1 MQIVKTVKNLG
12 ALTRMMVFGMPANAV
27 GSIDATKRCNLR
39 CEHCYFFAEEHKEV
53 ELTIDQW
60 VEKFEAMKAAGD
72 PMLLCT
78 WVGGEPLVRK
88 ELIDVGRKYF
98 KHNTIVTNGT
108 MELPDW
114 TDCTWVISID
124 GTEEAFAKMRAPGI
138 YQKIKEN
145 VLRHPEL
152 KIQIS
157 CVLTNLT
164 VDCIEDLIIEWGP
177 LARGGIIFDFFTP
190 VNKLDEALWL
200 DWPTRDR
207 LIDDLKALKHKYPGV
222 INMLD
227 STLDLMKSQNA
238 RSVTDNCLFKEKAF
252 TLGAD
257 GKPKGKCMMG
267 DNADCDKCG
276 CVVPFYMATMNSP
289 RLLAKEAFKRAVGRR
304 VTTK

>member
-12 ALTRMMVFGMPANAV
+12 ALTRMMVFGMPSNAV

-53 ELTIDQW
+53 ELTVDQW
-60 VEKFEAMKAAGD
+60 VEKFEAMKSAGD

-145 VLRHPEL
+145 VLRHPTL

-164 VDCIEDLIIEWGP
+164 VDCIEDLIVEWGP

-200 DWPTRDR
+200 DWKTRDG
-207 LIDDLKALKHKYPGV
+207 LIDDLKTLKRKYPGV

-227 STLDLMKSQNA
+227 STLDLMKSHKS

-257 GKPKGKCMMG
+257 GNPKGKCMMG

-289 RLLAKEAFKRAVGRR
+289 RLLAKEAFKKAVGRN
-304 VTTK
+304 

>member
-1 MQIVKTVKNLG
+1 MKIAKTLG
-12 ALTRMMVFGMPANAV
+12 SLSGVAKLLAFGLPANAV

-53 ELTIDQW
+53 ELTVDQW

-88 ELIDVGRKYF
+88 KLIDVGRKYF

-145 VLRHPEL
+145 VLRHPDL

-164 VDCIEDLIIEWGP
+164 VDCIEDLIVEWGP

-190 VNKLDEALWL
+190 VNKLDESLWL
-200 DWPTRDR
+200 DWETRDR
-207 LIDDLKALKHKYPGV
+207 IIDDLIALKRKYPSV

-227 STLDLMKSQNA
+227 STLDLM
-238 RSVTDNCLFKEKAF
+238 RSKNSRRVTDNCLFKEKAF

-289 RLLAKEAFKRAVGRR
+289 RLLAKEAFKKAVGRN
-304 VTTK
+304 

>member
-1 MQIVKTVKNLG
+1 MRIVKTFKNLG
-12 ALTRMMVFGMPANAV
+12 SLTRMMVFGMPANAV

-53 ELTIDQW
+53 ELTVDQW

-88 ELIDVGRKYF
+88 KLIDVGRKYF

-145 VLRHPEL
+145 VLRHPDL

-157 CVLTNLT
+157 CVLTSLT

-190 VNKLDEALWL
+190 VNKLDESLWL
-200 DWPTRDR
+200 DWETRDR
-207 LIDDLKALKHKYPGV
+207 IIDDLIALKRKYPGV

-227 STLDLMKSQNA
+227 STLDLMRSKNS

-257 GKPKGKCMMG
+257 GNPKGKCMMG

-289 RLLAKEAFKRAVGRR
+289 RLLAKEAFKKAIGRN
-304 VTTK
+304 

>member
-1 MQIVKTVKNLG
+1 MNIKKVISNIGGLAKLM
-12 ALTRMMVFGMPANAV
+12 LFGMPNYAV
-27 GSIDATKRCNLR
+27 GSIDVTKRCNLR
-39 CEHCYFFAEEHKEV
+39 CEHCYFFAEEHKER
-53 ELTIDQW
+53 ELTVDEWI
-60 VEKFEAMKAAGD
+60 EKLEAMKAAGH

-78 WVGGEPLVRK
+78 WVGGEPMVRK
-88 ELIDVGRKYF
+88 PLIEVGRKYF

-114 TDCTWVISID
+114 SDCTWVISID

-152 KIQIS
+152 RIQIS
-157 CVLTNLT
+157 CVITSLT
-164 VDCIEDLIIEWGP
+164 VDCIEDLIKEWGP

-200 DWPTRDR
+200 DWPKRDAV
-207 LIDDLKALKHKYPGV
+207 IDQLFELKKKYPGV

-227 STLDLMKSQNA
+227 STLDLM
-238 RSVTDNCLFKEKAF
+238 RSKNSKKVTDNCLFKEKAF

-257 GKPKGKCMMG
+257 GTPKGKCMMG

-276 CVVPFYMATMNSP
+276 CVVPYYMATVNSP
-289 RLLAKEAFKRAVGRR
+289 RLLMKEALKKAVGRS
-304 VTTK
+304 

>member
-1 MQIVKTVKNLG
+1 MKVTRVLKNLG
-12 ALTRMMVFGMPANAV
+12 GLARLMVFGMPQNAV
-27 GSIDATKRCNLR
+27 GSIDVTKRCNLR
-39 CEHCYFFAEEHKEV
+39 CEHCYFFAEEHKER
-53 ELTIDQW
+53 ELTVDEWI
-60 VEKFEAMKAAGD
+60 EKFEAMKLAGD

-78 WVGGEPLVRK
+78 WVGGEPMVRK
-88 ELIDVGRKYF
+88 DLIDVGRKYF

-145 VLRHPEL
+145 VLRHPDL
-152 KIQIS
+152 RIQIS
-157 CVLTNLT
+157 CVLTSLT
-164 VDCIEDLIIEWGP
+164 VDCIEDLIVEWGP

-190 VNKLDEALWL
+190 VNKLDESLCL
-200 DWPTRDR
+200 DWPKRDAV
-207 LIDDLKALKHKYPGV
+207 IDQLVALKRKYPGV

-227 STLDLMKSQNA
+227 STLDLM
-238 RSVTDNCLFKEKAF
+238 RSRNSRAVTDNCLFKEKAF

-257 GKPKGKCMMG
+257 GSPKGKCMMG

-289 RLLAKEAFKRAVGRR
+289 KLLAKEAAKRLIGRN
-304 VTTK
+304 

>member
-1 MQIVKTVKNLG
+1 LTV
-12 ALTRMMVFGMPANAV
+12 
-27 GSIDATKRCNLR
+27 D
-39 CEHCYFFAEEHKEV
+39 E
-53 ELTIDQW
+53 W

-78 WVGGEPLVRK
+78 WVGGEPMVRK
-88 ELIDVGRKYF
+88 ELINIGRKYF

-145 VLRHPEL
+145 VQRHPDL

-157 CVLTNLT
+157 CVITSLT
-164 VDCIEDLIIEWGP
+164 VECIEDLIVEWGP
-177 LARGGIIFDFFTP
+177 LATGGIIFDFFTP

-200 DWPTRDR
+200 DWPTRDAIIDR
-207 LIDDLKALKHKYPGV
+207 LFRYKKKYPGV

-227 STLDLMKSQNA
+227 STLDLMRSKNS

-257 GKPKGKCMMG
+257 GSPKGKCMMG

-289 RLLAKEAFKRAVGRR
+289 KLLAKEAFKKAVGRNYPS
-304 VTTK
+304 KP

>member
-1 MQIVKTVKNLG
+1 MKLTKVIRTLG
-12 ALTRMMVFGMPANAV
+12 DVTRLMVLGMPDNAV
-27 GSIDATKRCNLR
+27 GSIDVTKRCNLR
-39 CEHCYFFAEEHKEV
+39 CEHCYFFAVEHKER
-53 ELTIDQW
+53 ELTVDEWI
-60 VEKFEAMKAAGD
+60 EKLEAMKAAGD

-78 WVGGEPLVRK
+78 WVGGEPMVRK
-88 ELIDVGRKYF
+88 ELIDAGRRYF

-114 TDCTWVISID
+114 PDCTWVISID

-152 KIQIS
+152 RIQIS
-157 CVLTNLT
+157 CVITSLT
-164 VDCIEDLIIEWGP
+164 VGCIEDLIKEWGP

-190 VNKLDEALWL
+190 VNKLDESLWL
-200 DWPTRDR
+200 DWPQRDAV
-207 LIDDLKALKHKYPGV
+207 IDQLFALKKNYPGK

-227 STLDLMKSQNA
+227 STLDLM
-238 RSVTDNCLFKEKAF
+238 RSKNSKKVTDNCLFKNKAF

-257 GKPKGKCMMG
+257 GDTKGKCMMG

-276 CVVPFYMATMNSP
+276 CVVPYYMATMNSP
-289 RLLAKEAFKRAVGRR
+289 KLVAKEAVKRVFGR
-304 VTTK
+304 V

>member
-1 MQIVKTVKNLG
+1 MQIVKTVRNIG
-12 ALTRMMVFGMPANAV
+12 SLTRMIAFGMPTNAV
-27 GSIDATKRCNLR
+27 GSIDVTKRCNLR
-39 CEHCYFFAEEHKEV
+39 CEHCYFFAEEHKER
-53 ELTIDQW
+53 ELTVEEW

-88 ELIDVGRKYF
+88 PLIDVGRKYF

-114 TDCTWVISID
+114 TDVTWVISID
-124 GTEEAFAKMRAPGI
+124 GTEEAFAKMRAPDI

-145 VLRHPEL
+145 VLRHPDL
-152 KIQIS
+152 RIQIS
-157 CVLTNLT
+157 CVLTSLT

-177 LARGGIIFDFFTP
+177 LAKGGIIFDFFTP
-190 VNKLDEALWL
+190 VNKLDESLWL
-200 DWPTRDR
+200 DWPTRDAI
-207 LIDDLKALKHKYPGV
+207 IDQLVALKRKYPGV
-222 INMLD
+222 INMLE
-227 STLDLMKSQNA
+227 STLDLMRSKNA
-238 RSVTDNCLFKEKAF
+238 RKVTDNCLFKEKAF

-257 GKPKGKCMMG
+257 GVPKGKCMMG

-289 RLLAKEAFKRAVGRR
+289 RLVLKEALKKAVGRN
-304 VTTK
+304 

>member
-1 MQIVKTVKNLG
+1 MQIAKTVKNLG
-12 ALTRMMVFGMPANAV
+12 ALTRMLVFGMPANAV
-27 GSIDATKRCNLR
+27 GSIDVTKRCNLR

-53 ELTIDQW
+53 ELTVDKW

-78 WVGGEPLVRK
+78 WVGGEPMVRK

-145 VLRHPEL
+145 VLRHPDL

-157 CVLTNLT
+157 CVITSLT
-164 VDCIEDLIIEWGP
+164 VECIEDLIVEWGP

-190 VNKLDEALWL
+190 VNKLDESLWL
-200 DWPTRDR
+200 DWKTRDR
-207 LIDDLKALKHKYPGV
+207 IIDDLHALKRKYPGF

-227 STLDLMKSQNA
+227 STLDLMRSHNS
-238 RSVTDNCLFKEKAF
+238 RSVTDKCLFREKAF

-257 GKPKGKCMMG
+257 GNPKGKCMMG

-289 RLLAKEAFKRAVGRR
+289 KLLAKEAFKKAVGRN
-304 VTTK
+304 